1 MKVRITAV
9 EKVRHS
15 EIIELSDEAWKK
27 YQSMID
33 RNAKDSEFTKE
44 FESYMKGDNLD
55 SDGLTDLEIEKI
67 A

>member
-15 EIIELSDEAWKK
+15 EVVELPDEAWKK

-33 RNAKDSEFTKE
+33 RNAKDSEFTNE
-44 FESYMKGDNLD
+44 FESYMKWDNPD
-55 SDGLTDLEIEKI
+55 SDGITDLEIEQI